1 MERTLIISMSLGML
15 IGIVAGVFDIGSIP
29 LIIILFLT
37 STAFVL
43 SEYLRG
49 D

>member
-1 MERTLIISMSLGML
+1 MERTMINSMCLGVS
-15 IGIVAGVFDIGSIP
+15 IGIVAGVFSTGIIP

-37 STAFVL
+37 ATALVL

>member
-1 MERTLIISMSLGML
+1 MERTLIISMCLGVL
-15 IGIVAGVFDIGSIP
+15 IGIVAGVFSIGIIP

-49 D
+49 E